1 MYPTWFGCCCCL
13 LLITWYVGITITF
26 QLSLWSLEGRTLIV
40 SNYNTKLRLIW
51 CGEEEGGL
59 CFYVNNSPAQ
69 NLFAV
74 VNVVSFSSVFPSW
87 LTTLI
92 VVNMLCLTQRS
103 YEKDL
108 LIYFTFIISF
118 PYTESFN
125 SCFWAT
131 RSQIFFLKLDLVIII
146 EGHWHQRE
154 RGKWLCINMYD
165 LVLLEWLPRNY
176 IILINQ

>member
-1 MYPTWFGCCCCL
+1 MIWL
-13 LLITWYVGITITF
+13 LLLFTLDTWYVGITITF

-74 VNVVSFSSVFPSW
+74 VNVVSFSSVFLSC

-92 VVNMLCLTQRS
+92 VVSMLCLTQRS

-108 LIYFTFIISF
+108 LIYFTFIISI
-118 PYTESFN
+118 PYTESFQF
-125 SCFWAT
+125 CFWAT
-131 RSQIFFLKLDLVIII
+131 RSQICLKFSYYRRPLVL
-146 EGHWHQRE
+146 ERE
-154 RGKWLCINMYD
+154 RERVTLY
-165 LVLLEWLPRNY
+165 
-176 IILINQ
+176 